1 MLVIKIP
8 ETEFYDESTSRFDVV
23 PSQELRLEHSLLS
36 ISKWESKWHKPY
48 LDTKTYEK
56 TSEMNFDYIK
66 CMTITQN
73 VSDMVYSCLTQENI
87 DEIAKY
93 IADPM
98 TATWFSDENNS
109 HASSEVVTS
118 ELIYYWM
125 TATGIPFSCEKWHI
139 NRLLTLIK
147 ICSIKNGKPKKM
159 SQRETAARYKALNA
173 ARRAKFESKG

>member
-1 MLVIKIP
+1 MLIIKIP
-8 ETEFYDESTSRFDVV
+8 ETELYDEETNRFSIV
-23 PSQELRLEHSLLS
+23 SAQELRLEHSLLS

-48 LDTKTYEK
+48 LDTTTYEK
-56 TSEMNFDYIK
+56 TNEMNLDYIK

-73 VSDMVYSCLTQENI
+73 VPDVVYSCLTQENI
-87 DEIAKY
+87 NEIAKY

-98 TATWFSDENNS
+98 TATWFSNEAS
-109 HASSEVVTS
+109 HANSEVVTS

-125 TATGIPFSCEKWHI
+125 TATGVPFSCEKWHI

-159 SQRETAARYKALNA
+159 SQREVAARYKAINA
-173 ARRAKFESKG
+173 ARRAKLGSKG

>member
-1 MLVIKIP
+1 MLVIEIP
-8 ETEFYDESTSRFDVV
+8 ETEFYDEETNRFGLI
-23 PSQELRLEHSLLS
+23 PAQELRLEHSLLS

-48 LDTKTYEK
+48 LDTTTYEK
-56 TSEMNFDYIK
+56 TREMNFDYIK

-73 VSDMVYSCLTQENI
+73 VSDIVYSCLTQENI

-109 HASSEVVTS
+109 HSSSEVVTS
-118 ELIYYWM
+118 ELVYYWM

-147 ICSIKNGKPKKM
+147 ICSIKNGKPRKM

-173 ARRAKFESKG
+173 ARRAKIGLKG

>member
-1 MLVIKIP
+1 MLTITIP
-8 ETEFYDESTSRFDVV
+8 KTELYDEETNRFWVV
-23 PSQELRLEHSLLS
+23 NEQELRLEHSLLS

-48 LDTKTYEK
+48 LDSSTYQKTN
-56 TSEMNFDYIK
+56 EMNLDYIK

-73 VSDMVYSCLTQENI
+73 VPDIVYSCLTKKNI
-87 DEIAKY
+87 DDIVKY
-93 IADPM
+93 ISDPM
-98 TATWFSDENNS
+98 TATWFSNDNES

-125 TATGIPFSCEKWHI
+125 TATGVPFSCEKWHI

-159 SQRETAARYKALNA
+159 SQKETAARYKALNA
-173 ARRAKFESKG
+173 ARRAKFASKG

>member
-1 MLVIKIP
+1 MLIIKIP
-8 ETEFYDESTSRFDVV
+8 ETELYDEKTNRFSIV
-23 PSQELRLEHSLLS
+23 SAQELRLEHSLLS

-48 LDTKTYEK
+48 LDTTTYEK
-56 TSEMNFDYIK
+56 TNEMNLDYIK

-73 VSDMVYSCLTQENI
+73 VPDVVYSCLTQENI
-87 DEIAKY
+87 NEIAKY

-98 TATWFSDENNS
+98 TATWFSDEAS
-109 HASSEVVTS
+109 HANSEVVTS

-125 TATGIPFSCEKWHI
+125 TATGVPFSCEKWHI

-159 SQRETAARYKALNA
+159 SQREVAARYKAINA
-173 ARRAKFESKG
+173 ARRAKLGSKG

>member
-1 MLVIKIP
+1 MLIIKIP
-8 ETEFYDESTSRFDVV
+8 ETELYDEETNRF
-23 PSQELRLEHSLLS
+23 SILSAQELRLEHSLLS

-48 LDTKTYEK
+48 LDTTTYEK
-56 TSEMNFDYIK
+56 TNEMNLDYIK

-73 VSDMVYSCLTQENI
+73 VPDVVYSCLTQENI
-87 DEIAKY
+87 NEIAKY

-98 TATWFSDENNS
+98 TATWFSNEAS
-109 HASSEVVTS
+109 HANSEVVTS

-125 TATGIPFSCEKWHI
+125 TATGVPFSCEKWHI

-159 SQRETAARYKALNA
+159 SQREVAARYKAINA
-173 ARRAKFESKG
+173 ARRAKLGSKG

>member
-1 MLVIKIP
+1 MLTITVPK
-8 ETEFYDESTSRFDVV
+8 TEVYDEETNRFWVV
-23 PSQELRLEHSLLS
+23 NEQELRLEHSLLS

-48 LDTKTYEK
+48 LDTSTYEK
-56 TSEMNFDYIK
+56 TSEMNLDYIK

-73 VSDMVYSCLTQENI
+73 VPDIVYSCLTKKNI
-87 DEIAKY
+87 DDIVKY
-93 IADPM
+93 ISDPM
-98 TATWFSDENNS
+98 TATWFSNDNES

-125 TATGIPFSCEKWHI
+125 TATGVPFSCEKWHI

-159 SQRETAARYKALNA
+159 SQKETAARYKALNA
-173 ARRAKFESKG
+173 ARRAKFASKG

>member
-1 MLVIKIP
+1 MLIIKIP
-8 ETEFYDESTSRFDVV
+8 ETELYDEETNRFSIV
-23 PSQELRLEHSLLS
+23 SAQELRLEHSLLS

-48 LDTKTYEK
+48 LDTTTYEK
-56 TSEMNFDYIK
+56 TNEMNLDYIK

-73 VSDMVYSCLTQENI
+73 VPDVVYSCLTQENI
-87 DEIAKY
+87 NEIAKY

-98 TATWFSDENNS
+98 TATWFSDEAS
-109 HASSEVVTS
+109 HANSEVVTS

-125 TATGIPFSCEKWHI
+125 TATGVPFSCEKWHI

-159 SQRETAARYKALNA
+159 SQREVAARYKAINA
-173 ARRAKFESKG
+173 ARRAKLGSKG

>member
-1 MLVIKIP
+1 MLTITIP
-8 ETEFYDESTSRFDVV
+8 KTELYDEETNRFWVV
-23 PSQELRLEHSLLS
+23 NEQELRLEHSLLS

-48 LDTKTYEK
+48 LDSSTYQK
-56 TSEMNFDYIK
+56 TSEMNLDYIK

-73 VSDMVYSCLTQENI
+73 VPDIVYSCLTKKNI
-87 DEIAKY
+87 DDIVKY
-93 IADPM
+93 ISDPM
-98 TATWFSDENNS
+98 TATWFSNDNEN

-125 TATGIPFSCEKWHI
+125 TATGVPFSCEKWHI

-159 SQRETAARYKALNA
+159 SQKETAARYKALNA
-173 ARRAKFESKG
+173 ARRAKFASKG

>member
-1 MLVIKIP
+1 MLVIRIP
-8 ETEFYDESTSRFDVV
+8 ETEFFDEETNRFSVV

-48 LDTKTYEK
+48 LDTDSYKKT
-56 TSEMNFDYIK
+56 TDMNLDYIK

-73 VSDMVYSCLTQENI
+73 VSDLVYSCLTQKNI
-87 DEIAKY
+87 DEIAEY
-93 IADPM
+93 IANPM
-98 TATWFSDENNS
+98 TATWFSGDDS
-109 HASSEVVTS
+109 SRSSSEVVTS

-125 TATGIPFSCEKWHI
+125 VATGVPFSCEKWHI

-159 SQRETAARYKALNA
+159 SQRETAARYKAMNA
-173 ARRAKFESKG
+173 ARRAKFNTKG

>member
-1 MLVIKIP
+1 MLIIKIP
-8 ETEFYDESTSRFDVV
+8 ETELYDEETNRFSIV
-23 PSQELRLEHSLLS
+23 SAQELRLEHSLLS

-48 LDTKTYEK
+48 LDTTTYEK
-56 TSEMNFDYIK
+56 TNEMNLDYIK

-73 VSDMVYSCLTQENI
+73 VPDVVYSCLTQENI
-87 DEIAKY
+87 NEIAKY

-98 TATWFSDENNS
+98 TATWFSEEAS
-109 HASSEVVTS
+109 HANSEVVTS

-125 TATGIPFSCEKWHI
+125 TATGVPFSCEKWHI

-159 SQRETAARYKALNA
+159 SQREVAARYKAINA
-173 ARRAKFESKG
+173 ARRAKLGSKG